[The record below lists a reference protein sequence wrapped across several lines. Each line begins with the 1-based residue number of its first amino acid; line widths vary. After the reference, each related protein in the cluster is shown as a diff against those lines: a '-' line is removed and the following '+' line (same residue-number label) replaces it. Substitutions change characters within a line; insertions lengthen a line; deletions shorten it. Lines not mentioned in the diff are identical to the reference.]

1 MNSNETLSVAA
12 QSVGFAIVVFGAL
25 FAILRFGFG
34 VGVAKRAVDAD
45 KLELK
50 TEIANGFAL
59 VKQDFAAS
67 IAEVKSSVASIGVT
81 LGTRI
86 DGVSSRM
93 DRVERHRE
101 DDVKT
106 RAVADAVEQQR
117 RLEEAARRATAEE
130 RERTLQAAVAEIR
143 DDLDDLV
150 KTSGTERLTMRE
162 QLHDQQLRI
171 HALERDAR
179 TPESAE

>member
-1 MNSNETLSVAA
+1 VNSSETLDVAA
-12 QSVGFAIVVFGAL
+12 KSVGFAVIVFGAL
-25 FAILRFGFG
+25 WAAARWIFG
-34 VGVAKRAVDAD
+34 VGAAK
-45 KLELK
+45 KELD
-50 TEIANGFAL
+50 TDRLAIQASIANGFAS
-59 VKQDFAAS
+59 VKQEFAAS

-106 RAVADAVEQQR
+106 RAVADAIEQQR
-117 RLEEAARRATAEE
+117 KIDEAARRATAEE
-130 RERTLQAAVAEIR
+130 RERTLQAAVAVIR
-143 DDLDDLV
+143 DDLDELV
-150 KTSGTERLTMRE
+150 KTSGAERQAARD
-162 QLHDQQLRI
+162 QLHDHHSRI
-171 HALERDAR
+171 ATLERELR